1 MSASNPEVDHVS
13 SLFSII
19 PKIITPPY
27 PFEKAE
33 YVSQMEFGKPFLALF
48 TSKKIAYFSKKKK
61 ALNTQKPYYFLNTTN
76 LLKI

>member
-1 MSASNPEVDHVS
+1 MFIYCINYT
-13 SLFSII
+13 I
-19 PKIITPPY
+19 
-27 PFEKAE
+27 
-33 YVSQMEFGKPFLALF
+33 F